1 MAIASSYALA
11 TSGTDFQIDTLS
23 ARKEQPRQLE
33 GFGASDRHR
42 DRHRDRAGRALDE
55 STGGEG
61 DDSPGGSSGRPG
73 SGLLGASGVVRT
85 GSGKPKR
92 AWHALRVDTDKPD
105 GVAGPRGVRNSDG
118 ASSSAGAPPPG
129 LGDGSVR
136 SQLESNPY
144 VSRR

>member
-11 TSGTDFQIDTLS
+11 TSGTDTLS

-61 DDSPGGSSGRPG
+61 DDSPGGSSGLPG

-105 GVAGPRGVRNSDG
+105 RDGVAGPRGVRNSDG
-118 ASSSAGAPPPG
+118 ASSSAGAPPG

-144 VSRR
+144 VSLR

>member
-11 TSGTDFQIDTLS
+11 TSGTDTLS

-61 DDSPGGSSGRPG
+61 ADSPGGSSGRPG
-73 SGLLGASGVVRT
+73 SGLLGART

>member
-11 TSGTDFQIDTLS
+11 TSGTDFHIDSLS
-23 ARKEQPRQLE
+23 ARKEQQRQ

-42 DRHRDRAGRALDE
+42 DRHRDRVGQGLDE
-55 STGGEG
+55 STGSEG

-73 SGLLGASGVVRT
+73 SGLVGASGVVRT

-92 AWHALRVDTDKPD
+92 AWHALRVDADKPD

-118 ASSSAGAPPPG
+118 ASSSAGAPG

-144 VSRR
+144 VSLR